1 MNNTQTNYGYV
12 SIFLHWLSA
21 LSIFALFGLGYYM
34 VDLTYYHEWYKTAPE
49 LHKSIGVL
57 LFFLMLIRLI
67 WRYQQITPE
76 HLASHTDLERK
87 VGKFVHSALY
97 LLVFIIM
104 ITGYLISTA
113 DDRGI
118 EVFGLFEIPGFGSF
132 IENQEDIAGLIHKWL
147 AYVLITLA
155 LLHAVAALKHHF
167 IDKDNTLNRMIGRR
181 RKSLN
186 QSKIKMENI

>member
-34 VDLTYYHEWYKTAPE
+34 VDLTYYHQWYKTAPE
-49 LHKSIGVL
+49 LHKSVGIL
-57 LFFLMLIRLI
+57 LFFLMLIRVI
-67 WRYQQITPE
+67 WRYKQLTPE
-76 HLASHTDLERK
+76 HLPSHSNLERK
-87 VGKFVHSALY
+87 AGKFVHSALY

-113 DDRGI
+113 DGRGI
-118 EVFGLFEIPGFGSF
+118 DVFELFVIPGFGSF

-147 AYVLITLA
+147 AYVLIAFA
-155 LLHAVAALKHHF
+155 LLHAIAALKHHF
-167 IDKDNTLNRMIGRR
+167 IDKDNTLNRIIGRR

-186 QSKIKMENI
+186 Q